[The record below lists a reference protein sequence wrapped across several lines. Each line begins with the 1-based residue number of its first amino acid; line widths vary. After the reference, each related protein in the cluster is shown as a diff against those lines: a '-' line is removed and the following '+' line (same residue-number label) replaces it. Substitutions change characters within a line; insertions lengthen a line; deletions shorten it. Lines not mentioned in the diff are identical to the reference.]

1 MSFRFVYYSV
11 LPESARWMISKRR
24 YKQAEELLR
33 KMATIN
39 DRAFDEDAF
48 QQLKNEQEKVN

>member
-1 MSFRFVYYSV
+1 MYYSV